1 MKERLK
7 YYVDVKHN
15 VFTVDCENCSYK
27 AGKKYLLEK
36 DILLHHK
43 KVSFDCHIFQHKN
56 NSKDALN
63 CHIKKEHKGLRRYEC
78 HECDGLCTGKQ
89 GVRRHVESVH
99 TGLKFDCDMCEF
111 MIELNSGWRCMQ
123 CGKGSKNKTLL
134 KMHFKSEHMGI
145 AHTCEDTNTTFQI
158 RFTDGACK
166 VKSLAIIDSISVD
179 HLMTLN
185 ATIVLI
191 YSEL

>member
-1 MKERLK
+1 MSSCINYEGTAETLCWCQTQWIYGWLWKLLK
-7 YYVDVKHN
+7 LGWYE
-15 VFTVDCENCSYK
+15 VFIRKT
-27 AGKKYLLEK
+27 L
-36 DILLHHK
+36 LLHHN
-43 KVSFDCHIFQHKN
+43 KVSFDYHICQHKN

-99 TGLKFDCDMCEF
+99 TGLKFDCDMCEL

-145 AHTCEDTNTTFQI
+145 THTCEMCGHKYKIKNTFHWW
-158 RFTDGACK
+158 C
-166 VKSLAIIDSISVD
+166 L
-179 HLMTLN
+179 
-185 ATIVLI
+185 
-191 YSEL
+191 

>member
-36 DILLHHK
+36 DILLHHH
-43 KVSFDCHIFQHKN
+43 KVSFGYKICQHKN

-63 CHIKKEHKGLRRYEC
+63 CHIKKEHKILRYEC

-89 GVRRHVESVH
+89 GVRRHVASVH
-99 TGLKFDCDMCEF
+99 NMP
-111 MIELNSGWRCMQ
+111 Q
-123 CGKGSKNKTLL
+123 
-134 KMHFKSEHMGI
+134 
-145 AHTCEDTNTTFQI
+145 
-158 RFTDGACK
+158 
-166 VKSLAIIDSISVD
+166 
-179 HLMTLN
+179 
-185 ATIVLI
+185 
-191 YSEL
+191 